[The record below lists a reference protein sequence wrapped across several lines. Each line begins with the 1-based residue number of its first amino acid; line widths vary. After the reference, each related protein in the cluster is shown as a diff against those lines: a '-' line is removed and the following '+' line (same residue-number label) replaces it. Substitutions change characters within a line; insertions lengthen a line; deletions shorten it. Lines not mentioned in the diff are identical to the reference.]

1 LCDQTTLA
9 NKKHY
14 YEHHLSIEIRDA
26 RSFYYPCSIFHVYRT
41 QDASPSPPT
50 TILIKMAFWFYV
62 RGVSPSILNSI
73 SMGFFSKTIGM
84 IVWMN
89 PLMFTVMLVFF
100 WIQMKGYIAF
110 AISEKYFRDALLSST
125 ASLGYSI
132 EETMSRI
139 TIKETGQAI
148 QVSIQGWTG
157 TAQIKPVGKGSSD
170 LVKQLAEGMNTY
182 FRATP
187 GAMNYVISYF
197 YLIMGCFMVAMSI
210 WMFTLKI
217 K

>member
-1 LCDQTTLA
+1 MAL
-9 NKKHY
+9 
-14 YEHHLSIEIRDA
+14 R
-26 RSFYYPCSIFHVYRT
+26 FHVRGISPQHLELHQYGLFL
-41 QDASPSPPT
+41 QDNRNNRVDES
-50 TILIKMAFWFYV
+50 V
-62 RGVSPSILNSI
+62 DVHRNV
-73 SMGFFSKTIGM
+73 GFFLDS
-84 IVWMN
+84 N
-89 PLMFTVMLVFF
+89 E
-100 WIQMKGYIAF
+100 GYMAF
-110 AISEKYFRDALLSST
+110 AISEKYFRDALLAST
-125 ASLGYSI
+125 ASLGYTI

-157 TAQIKPVGKGSSD
+157 AAQIKPVGKGSGD
-170 LVKQLAEGMNTY
+170 LVKKLADGMNAY

-187 GAMNYVISYF
+187 GAMNYLISYF